1 MTTRAHGCVLC
12 EVPRALYLV
21 RVTRG
26 RILLIVAIVVVLATV
41 LLVQWRQAQFEREAR
56 ELEAER
62 EKLAAQLAELKQR
75 RDLLREL
82 QRLAASKEFHVVL
95 WLSTREAELRLEER
109 ALRPIPLAAAS
120 RVPAPGRYQLQSADT
135 TRLDWG
141 GVAVAMET
149 AGCPAARSCLVVV
162 AEDFSA
168 LSRLKPGTVLVV
180 LP

>member
-1 MTTRAHGCVLC
+1 M
-12 EVPRALYLV
+12 YLV

-41 LLVQWRQAQFEREAR
+41 LLVQWRQAQFERETR

-82 QRLAASKEFHVVL
+82 QRLSAAKEFYVVL
-95 WLSTREAELRLEER
+95 WLSALEAELRLEER
-109 ALRPIPLAAAS
+109 VLRRIPLAAAP
-120 RVPAPGRYQLQSADT
+120 RVPAPGRYQLQSAEPA
-135 TRLDWG
+135 RLDWG
-141 GVAVAMET
+141 GVAVVAET
-149 AGCPAARSCLVVV
+149 AGCPAARSCLVVG

-168 LSRLKPGTVLVV
+168 LSRLKPGTILVV